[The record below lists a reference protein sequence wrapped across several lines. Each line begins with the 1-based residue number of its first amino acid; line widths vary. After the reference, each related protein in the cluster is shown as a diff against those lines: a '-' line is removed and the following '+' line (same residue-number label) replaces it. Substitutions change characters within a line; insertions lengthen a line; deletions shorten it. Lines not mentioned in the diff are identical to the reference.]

1 MKLLFI
7 ITKGLEKS
15 GSAIRAMQIAALTA
29 SQGNQVEVFLL
40 DEAVHWA
47 RGIKAGGEGL
57 SDYMDML
64 NTRENPFPV
73 CTACAEKRLIT
84 RDDLM
89 EETAMATMPT
99 LAEKAS
105 VFQGVSTCPVGTR
118 TSNSGRLIR
127 YPANAVTPNRGW
139 NA

>member
-64 NTRENPFPV
+64 NTRENPVLV

-89 EETAMATMPT
+89 EGTAMATMPT
-99 LAEKAS
+99 LVEK
-105 VFQGVSTCPVGTR
+105 
-118 TSNSGRLIR
+118 I
-127 YPANAVTPNRGW
+127 ANPDYKILTF
-139 NA
+139 